1 MRNVTLKQLRMVVA
15 AHAGRSFAA
24 AAEALHVTPPAVTA
38 QMKLLEEEVGLALF
52 ERDGGGL
59 SPTAAGQEI
68 LDAARR
74 IEQILADTRESIEAM
89 RSPDGGRVTVGVV
102 STAKYFAPRLLAAFA
117 REHPRV
123 ELELVVGNR
132 SDILSRFVAGD
143 FDLSIMGRP
152 PVDVPLESALI
163 GDHPHVVVAAPD
175 DPLVG
180 LGPIAP
186 ERLGGRTFLVR
197 EPGSGT
203 RTLMEQFLART
214 GLSPK
219 IGMEIGSNETI
230 KQAVIAGL
238 GLTFISAHTVAAELE
253 DARLALIEVEGLPLW
268 RNWYVVR
275 LARKRPLPATRA
287 LVDFVTTR
295 GREFLPHIPG
305 VPDRPG
311 AA

>member
-1 MRNVTLKQLRMVVA
+1 MRNVTLKQLRMIA
-15 AHAGRSFAA
+15 AAATGRSFAA
-24 AAEALHVTPPAVTA
+24 AADALHVTPPAVTA
-38 QMKLLEEEVGLALF
+38 QMKLLEDEVGLPLF
-52 ERDGGGL
+52 ERDSTGL
-59 SPTAAGQEI
+59 VATSAGQEM

-74 IEQILADTRESIEAM
+74 IEAVLREARESIEAM
-89 RSPDGGRVTVGVV
+89 RSPEGGRVTVGVV

-132 SDILSRFVAGD
+132 SDILSRFEAGG

-152 PVDVPLESALI
+152 PVEVALESALI

-175 DPLVG
+175 DPLAG
-180 LGPIAP
+180 LPDLGPD
-186 ERLGGRTFLVR
+186 RLAGRTFLVR
-197 EPGSGT
+197 EAGSGT
-203 RTLMEQFLART
+203 RTLMEHFLARA
-214 GLSPK
+214 GLAPK

-238 GLTFISAHTVAAELE
+238 GLTFISAHTVAAEIE
-253 DARLALIEVEGLPLW
+253 DHRLVVLDVAGLPMW
-268 RNWYVVR
+268 RRWYVVR

-295 GREFLPHIPG
+295 GAEFLPRIPG
-305 VPDRPG
+305 IPDRPTET
-311 AA
+311 